1 MVFIN
6 IFLTLTRR
14 YTRRNSELL
23 QNHTE
28 KQIMLFRR
36 KNTNKMAIFTDIC
49 CLFIVVAL
57 IEKLVFRQ
65 KVVTVYILSYLI
77 IYVAS

>member
-6 IFLTLTRR
+6 KFLTLTRR

-36 KNTNKMAIFTDIC
+36 KNITNKMAIFTDVC
-49 CLFIVVAL
+49 CLFIGC
-57 IEKLVFRQ
+57 FD
-65 KVVTVYILSYLI
+65 
-77 IYVAS
+77 

>member
-6 IFLTLTRR
+6 KFLTLTRR

-36 KNTNKMAIFTDIC
+36 KNITNKMAIFTDIC
-49 CLFIVVAL
+49 SLFIGC
-57 IEKLVFRQ
+57 FD
-65 KVVTVYILSYLI
+65 
-77 IYVAS
+77 

>member
-6 IFLTLTRR
+6 KFLTLTRR

-36 KNTNKMAIFTDIC
+36 KNITNKMAIFTDVVYS
-49 CLFIVVAL
+49 LVAL